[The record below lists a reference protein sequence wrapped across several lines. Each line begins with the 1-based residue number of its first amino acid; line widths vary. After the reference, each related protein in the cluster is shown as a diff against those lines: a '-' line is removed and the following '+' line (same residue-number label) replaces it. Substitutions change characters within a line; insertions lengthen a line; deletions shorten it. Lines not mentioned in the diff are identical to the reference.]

1 MGADLSQVSILTR
14 REIEA
19 LIAVPLIK
27 AFIKEFGEEKT
38 LEITK
43 KVIESLAQE
52 SGRML
57 AEFVG
62 GNSLEDLAKGLALW
76 SQDGANESELVEITE
91 TKIATNIT
99 RCRYA
104 DMYKEH
110 GMEKF
115 GYLLSCGRDFAMVA
129 GFNPQIQ
136 LTRTKTIMEGDDICD
151 FLFEMEE
158 KD

>member
-1 MGADLSQVSILTR
+1 MGTDMSQVSIFTR

-27 AFIKEFGEEKT
+27 SFIEEFGKEKT
-38 LEITK
+38 LEITR
-43 KVIESLAQE
+43 KVIESLAEE
-52 SGRML
+52 SGRTL
-57 AEFVG
+57 AEIVG

-76 SQDGANESELVEITE
+76 SQDGANESELVEMTD

-104 DMYKEH
+104 EMYKEH
-110 GMEKF
+110 GMEEF

-129 GFNPQIQ
+129 GFNPKIT
-136 LTRTKTIMEGDDICD
+136 LTRTKTIMEGDEICD
-151 FLFEMEE
+151 FCFEMF
-158 KD
+158 

>member
-1 MGADLSQVSILTR
+1 MGADMSQVSILTR

-27 AFIKEFGEEKT
+27 AFIEEFGKEKT
-38 LEITK
+38 LEITS
-43 KVIESLAQE
+43 KVIESLAEE

-76 SQDGANESELVEITE
+76 SQDGANESELLEITD

-99 RCRYA
+99 RCLYA

-110 GMEKF
+110 GMEEF

-129 GFNPQIQ
+129 GFNPKIK

-151 FLFEMEE
+151 FRFETVE
-158 KD
+158 

>member
-1 MGADLSQVSILTR
+1 MGADMSQVSILTR

-19 LIAVPLIK
+19 LIAAPLIK
-27 AFIKEFGEEKT
+27 AFIKEFGKEKT
-38 LEITK
+38 LEVAG
-43 KVIESLAQE
+43 KVIESLAEE

-62 GNSLEDLAKGLALW
+62 GNSLEDLANGLALW
-76 SQDGANESELVEITE
+76 SQDGANESELVEITDTE
-91 TKIATNIT
+91 IATNIT

-110 GMEKF
+110 GMEEF

-129 GFNPQIQ
+129 GFNPKIK

-151 FLFEMEE
+151 FRFETVE
-158 KD
+158 

>member
-1 MGADLSQVSILTR
+1 MGTDMSQVSILTR

-27 AFIKEFGEEKT
+27 AFIEEFGKEKT
-38 LEITK
+38 LEITR
-43 KVIESLAQE
+43 KVIESLAEE

-57 AEFVG
+57 AEIVG

-76 SQDGANESELVEITE
+76 SQDGASESELVEITDK
-91 TKIATNIT
+91 KIETNIT

-104 DMYKEH
+104 EMYKEH
-110 GMEKF
+110 GMEEF

-129 GFNPQIQ
+129 GFNPKIQ

-151 FLFEMEE
+151 FRFETME

>member
-1 MGADLSQVSILTR
+1 MGADMSQVSILTR
-14 REIEA
+14 RQIEA

-27 AFIKEFGEEKT
+27 AFIEEFGKEKT
-38 LEITK
+38 LEITS
-43 KVIESLAQE
+43 KVIESLAEE

-62 GNSLEDLAKGLALW
+62 GNSLEDLAKGLVLW
-76 SQDGANESELVEITE
+76 SQDGANESELVEITD

-99 RCRYA
+99 RCLYA

-110 GMEKF
+110 GMEEF
-115 GYLLSCGRDFAMVA
+115 GHLLSCGRDFAMVA
-129 GFNPQIQ
+129 GFNPKIK

-151 FLFEMEE
+151 FRFETVE
-158 KD
+158 

>member
-1 MGADLSQVSILTR
+1 MGADMSQVSILTR
-14 REIEA
+14 RQIEA

-27 AFIKEFGEEKT
+27 AFIEEFGKEKT
-38 LEITK
+38 LEITS
-43 KVIESLAQE
+43 KVIESLAEE

-76 SQDGANESELVEITE
+76 SQDGANESELVEITD

-99 RCRYA
+99 RCLYA

-110 GMEKF
+110 GMEEF

-129 GFNPQIQ
+129 GFNPKIK

-151 FLFEMEE
+151 FRFETVE
-158 KD
+158 

>member
-1 MGADLSQVSILTR
+1 MGTDMSQVSIFTR

-27 AFIKEFGEEKT
+27 SFIEEFSKEKT
-38 LEITK
+38 LEITR
-43 KVIESLAQE
+43 KVIESLAEE
-52 SGRML
+52 SGRTL
-57 AEFVG
+57 AEIVG

-76 SQDGANESELVEITE
+76 SQDGANESELVEMTD

-104 DMYKEH
+104 EMYKEH
-110 GMEKF
+110 GMEEF

-129 GFNPQIQ
+129 GFNPKIT
-136 LTRTKTIMEGDDICD
+136 LTRTKTIMEGDEICD
-151 FLFEMEE
+151 FCFEMF
-158 KD
+158 

>member
-1 MGADLSQVSILTR
+1 MGADMSQVSILTR

-27 AFIKEFGEEKT
+27 EFIKEFGKEKT
-38 LEITK
+38 LEVAD
-43 KVIESLAQE
+43 KVIESLAEE

-57 AEFVG
+57 AEFVR

-76 SQDGANESELVEITE
+76 SQDGANESELVKITD

-110 GMEKF
+110 GMEEF

-129 GFNPQIQ
+129 GFNPKIK

-151 FLFEMEE
+151 FRFETVE
-158 KD
+158 